1 MRIANLL
8 LLICL
13 LSSGIISA
21 QSELLQA
28 VKDEN
33 RAAIL
38 YQIRLG
44 KQLNDQ
50 VKPENYTPLTYAIK
64 KDCSSSFI
72 TWLLDQDVD
81 ADGLNNGK
89 TPMMYAIKYERNE
102 LLPLLLENGALIE
115 KKNSAKETAL
125 IYAVKNTKTEAV
137 QFLLDNGA
145 NPAQLD
151 YKNKSA
157 ISYAK
162 QIGEP
167 EILALLGLEKKYK
180 LGQEGPHVYFNN
192 SDSLIITELKPL
204 KDSIASLEH
213 RVELDSGKT
222 TIKCTTDQ
230 GLVSHTFSIHLDIN
244 NIPLHVTPDSL
255 PEKVYVFSDINGNF
269 HSLRSFLLNNKLTDI
284 NLNWIA
290 GDAHL
295 ILLGDVFAL
304 GKNVTPT
311 LWLIYELSQKAK
323 AANGDVH
330 LLLGNREI
338 EVLLGNAQNLHL
350 KYRDIEEV
358 TKKAYE
364 DQFSTETILGSWLRN
379 QPMVLKIDSFLFSHA
394 GIHPKLAKDS
404 VSLESINTV
413 LKKTLNNQ
421 ELNETETELADFIL
435 GDEGPSKYKKMA
447 ADQMAKKK
455 VADICSFYQVKTIIL
470 GQKRVNRSKY
480 LYDKKVLLTNTPK
493 PIDSK
498 SGNPSG
504 VFIKKGH
511 PFILQDKR
519 KVIEI

>member
-13 LSSGIISA
+13 LGSGILNA

-38 YQIRLG
+38 YQVRLG
-44 KQLNDQ
+44 KKLNDQ

-72 TWLLDQDVD
+72 TWLLNQGID

-89 TPMMYAIKYERNE
+89 TPMMYAIKYDRNE
-102 LLPLLLENGALIE
+102 LLPLFMEYGALIE

-125 IYAVKNTKTEAV
+125 IYAVKNTKIEAA
-137 QFLLDNGA
+137 QFLLENGA

-151 YKNKSA
+151 YKSKSA
-157 ISYAK
+157 LSYAQ

-167 EILALLGLEKKYK
+167 EMLELLGLQKQFR

-192 SDSLIITELKPL
+192 SDSIIISELKPL
-204 KDSIASLEH
+204 NDSITSIE
-213 RVELDSGKT
+213 RMVELDSGKT
-222 TIKCTTDQ
+222 TIRCTTDQ
-230 GLVSHTFSIHLDIN
+230 GLVSHTFSINLDIN
-244 NIPLHVTPDSL
+244 NIPAHVTPDSL

-323 AANGDVH
+323 AENGDVH

-338 EVLLGNAQNLHL
+338 EVLLGNAQNLNL

-358 TKKAYE
+358 T
-364 DQFSTETILGSWLRN
+364 
-379 QPMVLKIDSFLFSHA
+379 
-394 GIHPKLAKDS
+394 
-404 VSLESINTV
+404 
-413 LKKTLNNQ
+413 
-421 ELNETETELADFIL
+421 
-435 GDEGPSKYKKMA
+435 
-447 ADQMAKKK
+447 QM
-455 VADICSFYQVKTIIL
+455 S
-470 GQKRVNRSKY
+470 
-480 LYDKKVLLTNTPK
+480 
-493 PIDSK
+493 
-498 SGNPSG
+498 
-504 VFIKKGH
+504 
-511 PFILQDKR
+511 
-519 KVIEI
+519 